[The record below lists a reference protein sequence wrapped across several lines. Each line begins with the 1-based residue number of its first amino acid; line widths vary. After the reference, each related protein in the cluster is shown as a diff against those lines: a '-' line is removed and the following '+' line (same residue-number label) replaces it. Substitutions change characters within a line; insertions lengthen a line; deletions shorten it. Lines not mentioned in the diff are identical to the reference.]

1 MTSLAR
7 QQLLPEGLCNGPERV
22 VFDAVERGNQGQIP
36 EAISTCYAC
45 PIRNDCYGQIFDA
58 GEAIMTTSVQGTVL
72 AGIYV
77 HKSRAAA
84 NSNHR
89 QWLPSDPTQS
99 PIDLLE
105 TVRAERIHS
114 PIVMA
119 SRKDLATM
127 NRVFEE
133 LAQTSPELVATVGK
147 EHALRATRS
156 LHYNLGALLVG
167 TQMERVFEETDVGL
181 LATRL
186 LLGDVRDLPFE
197 TSEAITKAFILPK
210 SRQLSMMRYAKVK
223 SHRQDIERQMSKDI
237 EPGNILD
244 QEPAEALAAI
254 RSAVTKKQIH
264 LKHKAAVPQQPTV
277 NALAAEFAAD
287 YGNSPSTQH
296 AVDVYVRAIARHTR
310 RFADRAQN
318 TPLTPDELC
327 DGARHFLDQVAL
339 FRAHNIPRPA
349 IRAAQTSLDS
359 LLTLE
364 EKWAARG
371 ISSRTFMNI
380 LSLSVIDVEP
390 YLQRHLDHYGP
401 DKPDLEQSH
410 RIISHDAPAT
420 TKEDSKPL
428 QDFLEDDKAR
438 DPADMLVDRQ
448 EQADM
453 FDRIGHHLQA
463 LPLDHV
469 LAVALVLDLPVNE
482 DIDIAALCKRLDIP
496 VAQLSAFVSEHVLPT
511 LGAIITSQTT

>member
-197 TSEAITKAFILPK
+197 TSEALTKAFILPK

-237 EPGNILD
+237 GPG
-244 QEPAEALAAI
+244 
-254 RSAVTKKQIH
+254 
-264 LKHKAAVPQQPTV
+264 
-277 NALAAEFAAD
+277 
-287 YGNSPSTQH
+287 
-296 AVDVYVRAIARHTR
+296 TR
-310 RFADRAQN
+310 
-318 TPLTPDELC
+318 
-327 DGARHFLDQVAL
+327 
-339 FRAHNIPRPA
+339 
-349 IRAAQTSLDS
+349 
-359 LLTLE
+359 
-364 EKWAARG
+364 
-371 ISSRTFMNI
+371 
-380 LSLSVIDVEP
+380 
-390 YLQRHLDHYGP
+390 
-401 DKPDLEQSH
+401 
-410 RIISHDAPAT
+410 
-420 TKEDSKPL
+420 
-428 QDFLEDDKAR
+428 
-438 DPADMLVDRQ
+438 
-448 EQADM
+448 
-453 FDRIGHHLQA
+453 
-463 LPLDHV
+463 
-469 LAVALVLDLPVNE
+469 
-482 DIDIAALCKRLDIP
+482 
-496 VAQLSAFVSEHVLPT
+496 
-511 LGAIITSQTT
+511 